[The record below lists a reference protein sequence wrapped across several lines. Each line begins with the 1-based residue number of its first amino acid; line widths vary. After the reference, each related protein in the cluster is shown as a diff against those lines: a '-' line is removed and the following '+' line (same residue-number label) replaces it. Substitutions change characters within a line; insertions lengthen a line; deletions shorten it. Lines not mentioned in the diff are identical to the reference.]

1 MSPEVSNLN
10 DTVVEKAKGDSNN
23 SLSKN
28 KSDVKTPTNIVPS
41 RIATSSE
48 SMDHL
53 YKQMDEK
60 DEQINELSQLVERLK
75 EQLLENEEFLAG
87 TKVDQDQSATEI
99 ARLQEENEIAKQE
112 VNEVL
117 KALEELAVNYDQKV
131 NMLETSDAKLEDLA
145 SDLSNRQ
152 TSLTKLQSELSTV
165 TVLSEGYKQ
174 RASEMLTGLLK
185 DIYDMGLVSPSQ
197 IAANVLNEKLMR
209 EGDVGANGDA
219 KLDTDLDG
227 NKENDA
233 SLAMAESTSNGD
245 GFSKIDDEFTAARL
259 LVSKVKSE
267 VQTLQERCEKLD
279 GTTNNAQKE
288 LEAKTLELKETKVK
302 LHHHEN
308 RVQTLST
315 CMKDVESKRRVLE
328 DSVLELQQEIGRLR
342 GQEQA
347 QIMQASSNNE
357 GNAADLSAALEAQ
370 KQQYKVQSDLI
381 RQEIDQKQEKIDK
394 LEEIHSNLEAQIAS
408 LNTENESLT
417 NQKEKIESRLT
428 TMQNLTD
435 KRGQARTDLRGL
447 EETVTRELSSLHS
460 LRKTFVKE
468 LTERAKKMASDGKS
482 NDMENFGGSQVQKQR
497 IIFLENN
504 LDQLTKVHKS
514 LVRDN
519 SDLRSELPKLEK
531 KLRVTAERVK
541 SLEQALRDAKEGA
554 TRDRKR
560 YQQEVDRIKETVR
573 NRYIARKQQ
582 IGAQIARPIRAGHAP
597 GIHNTNVPVGIRGGG
612 STIHGIRGMN
622 TGYGGN

>member
-1 MSPEVSNLN
+1 
-10 DTVVEKAKGDSNN
+10 
-23 SLSKN
+23 
-28 KSDVKTPTNIVPS
+28 
-41 RIATSSE
+41 
-48 SMDHL
+48 
-53 YKQMDEK
+53 
-60 DEQINELSQLVERLK
+60 
-75 EQLLENEEFLAG
+75 
-87 TKVDQDQSATEI
+87 
-99 ARLQEENEIAKQE
+99 
-112 VNEVL
+112 
-117 KALEELAVNYDQKV
+117 
-131 NMLETSDAKLEDLA
+131 MLETSDAKLEDLA

-394 LEEIHSNLEAQIAS
+394 LEEIHSNL
-408 LNTENESLT
+408 
-417 NQKEKIESRLT
+417 
-428 TMQNLTD
+428 
-435 KRGQARTDLRGL
+435 GQ
-447 EETVTRELSSLHS
+447 
-460 LRKTFVKE
+460 
-468 LTERAKKMASDGKS
+468 
-482 NDMENFGGSQVQKQR
+482 GGRR
-497 IIFLENN
+497 IIFQKKTFFNFSSFPKPPSFPYKPKSPPSTPKTN
-504 LDQLTKVHKS
+504 PSPTKKKKS
-514 LVRDN
+514 NRA
-519 SDLRSELPKLEK
+519 SLPCKTSPTNE
-531 KLRVTAERVK
+531 
-541 SLEQALRDAKEGA
+541 AKPA
-554 TRDRKR
+554 
-560 YQQEVDRIKETVR
+560 
-573 NRYIARKQQ
+573 
-582 IGAQIARPIRAGHAP
+582 PISAA
-597 GIHNTNVPVGIRGGG
+597 
-612 STIHGIRGMN
+612 
-622 TGYGGN
+622 